1 MLVISSHW
9 LRFQRHKDEHLV
21 SHKHTTIDERD
32 MKSVPISLTIDCTD
46 KERMKM
52 SKFVGS
58 LIDKWLGKLSAS
70 QRFISERRNEW
81 ETESTQP
88 KKKEKRNSHWGRSLV
103 QYKQLLA

>member
-1 MLVISSHW
+1 MS
-9 LRFQRHKDEHLV
+9 
-21 SHKHTTIDERD
+21 RD

-52 SKFVGS
+52 SKFAGS